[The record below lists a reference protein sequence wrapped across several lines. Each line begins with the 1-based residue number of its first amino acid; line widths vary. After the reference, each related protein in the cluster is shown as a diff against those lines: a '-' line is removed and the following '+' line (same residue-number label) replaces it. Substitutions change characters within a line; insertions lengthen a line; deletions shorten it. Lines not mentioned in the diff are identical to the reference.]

1 MTKLLPY
8 IAIVFLLTACEEQ
21 EQDVTTKPAPI
32 EDQSIPQTYASN
44 WVRVASPKLESDRYI
59 SGDGVT
65 YSGSGGGLA
74 FYAVD
79 RNTNLG
85 KPTVFYP
92 DFGDWDSRFY
102 QRDVAKDALMRFGP
116 FNAGF
121 TIGGTV
127 KIEAT
132 LTGGGYYKQPNGNR
146 FYLKDFRIEGID
158 GYTFSP
164 AYPGT
169 DAVTSSF
176 GLNGM
181 GYVLEN
187 KANGKMWRFDPNA
200 SRWEVVSTVPI
211 AKEARFVSFDVGE
224 RAFILVESDN
234 WNDELGGLYEFIP
247 ATNSWQKKTQFTGEN
262 RRRAVAFT
270 SKTRLY
276 YGAGQSAQ
284 TLKPLRDIWEYNPAT
299 DSWQKV
305 GDYPGSG
312 TVGLVSLW
320 VGNQAYIGF
329 GQQVLPNASKGE
341 TINDAT
347 DFWRFKP

>member
-1 MTKLLPY
+1 MTKLFPY
-8 IAIVFLLTACEEQ
+8 IAILFLLSACKEQ
-21 EQDVTTKPAPI
+21 GSTITTKPPVI
-32 EDQSIPQTYASN
+32 EDPTIPQTYASN
-44 WVRVASPKLESDRYI
+44 WVRVSSPKLEPDRYI
-59 SGDGVT
+59 SGDGIT
-65 YSGSGGGLA
+65 FSGSGGGLA

-85 KPTVFYP
+85 KATVFYP

-102 QRDVAKDALMRFGP
+102 QRDVAKDAQMRFSP

-121 TIGGTV
+121 TIGGII
-127 KIEAT
+127 KIEAN
-132 LTGGGYYKQPNGNR
+132 LTGGGYYKKPNGDL
-146 FYLKDFRIEGID
+146 FFLKDFRIEGID

-164 AYPGT
+164 PYPGA
-169 DAVTSSF
+169 DALTSSF

-181 GYVLEN
+181 GYILEN
-187 KANGKMWRFDPNA
+187 KANGKLWRFDPNT
-200 SRWEVVSTVPI
+200 SRWEAVSTVPI

-224 RAFILVESDN
+224 RAFVLVESDN
-234 WNDELGGLYEFIP
+234 WNDALAGLYEFML
-247 ATNSWQKKTQFTGEN
+247 ATNTWQKKTAFAGEN
-262 RRRAVAFT
+262 RRRAMAFT
-270 SKTRLY
+270 SKTKLY

-299 DSWQKV
+299 DVWQKV

-329 GQQVLPNASKGE
+329 GQQVLPNANKGE
-341 TINDAT
+341 TITDAT
-347 DFWRFKP
+347 DFWRFRP